1 LDEIPPE
8 IIRHYESNDEGPR
21 INEGLG
27 RLELL
32 RTREILR
39 RHLPGGPL
47 RILDVGGATGVHA
60 QWLAADGHS
69 VHIVDF
75 VPGHVER
82 ARGELGAT
90 GRVTAEVGDARSLPV
105 PDHAFDAA
113 LVLGPLYHLT
123 EAADRQRALS
133 EARRAVV
140 PGGLIFVAAISRFA
154 SLFDGLAQG
163 FLFEPSFR
171 GIVEGNLRD
180 GQHRNPT
187 NRPGWFTTAY
197 FHHPR
202 ELREEAEAANLDVI
216 EVVGVEG
223 LAVWLPHLEE
233 HWDIEKDRETIL
245 FSARVVEREEVL
257 LGLSAH
263 LILVARTPT

>member
-1 LDEIPPE
+1 MEEIPPE
-8 IIRHYESNDEGPR
+8 IIRHYESNDESPR
-21 INEGLG
+21 ITEGLG

-32 RTREILR
+32 RTREVVR
-39 RHLPGGPL
+39 RHLPDAPL

-60 QWLAADGHS
+60 QWLADEGYS
-69 VHIVDF
+69 VHIVDL

-82 ARGELGAT
+82 ARTELGAT
-90 GRVTAEVGDARSLPV
+90 GKVTAELGDARRLPV
-105 PDHAFDAA
+105 ADKAFDAA

-123 EAADRQRALS
+123 ERTDRELALREAA
-133 EARRAVV
+133 RAVA

-154 SLFDGLAQG
+154 SLFDGLARG
-163 FLFEPSFR
+163 FLFEHPFR
-171 GIVEGNLRD
+171 EIVDGDLRD

-187 NRPGWFTTAY
+187 DRPEWFTTAY

-202 ELREEAEAANLDVI
+202 GLREEAEAAGLDVI

-223 LAVWLPHLEE
+223 LARWLPQLAE
-233 HWDIEKDRETIL
+233 HWTVEEKREAIL
-245 FSARVVEREEVL
+245 FSARAVESEDAL

-263 LILVARTPT
+263 LILVARAPA